1 MENSSPETAASQRKR
16 LLRLLLL
23 SLGGIGILFV
33 LGRSCGPSKEE
44 PGSQTP
50 SGSSSLSGHAA
61 GAAGSLGFDEV
72 TIGQEYKAS
81 VASQSHRVSTLEE
94 ETTALRRELAVLRAE
109 LSKSA
114 TAQEGQLG
122 RLDEVARLVQSASA
136 PRPDVFPKEPGEA
149 TQKPQE
155 DPRGIRA
162 IAFEPAPGAKI
173 SRHVLRIPAASAGE
187 GTVLNGVFGPTGGE
201 PSPIRLRLDAA
212 ILGPTRSRIP
222 LVGATLIGK
231 AVGDAN
237 TTRVTV
243 QLVSLSYV
251 KSGGQSIE
259 VPVHG
264 YVVGEDGMEGIPGTY
279 LYRLADQLPLVI
291 ATEGASGFA
300 NALAQSQTTTSITP
314 LGGAT
319 SVVTGDT
326 LKFAGFKAAGG
337 TSSKVGEI
345 LTERMK
351 ELRPAVWTPAQKRVS
366 VVFLEG
372 VTLEGMEAQEVND
385 GEDHPFR
392 DLDLHR

>member
-1 MENSSPETAASQRKR
+1 MEDSSPETAKAQRTR

-23 SLGGIGILFV
+23 ALGGIGILFV
-33 LGRSCGPSKEE
+33 LGRSCGRALEEGESRKPQTGSPSQ
-44 PGSQTP
+44 PGQ
-50 SGSSSLSGHAA
+50 AE
-61 GAAGSLGFDEV
+61 GAPGTLGFDDV

-81 VASQSHRVSTLEE
+81 VASHSHRVSTLEE
-94 ETTALRRELAVLRAE
+94 ETTALRRELGVLRAE

-114 TAQEGQLG
+114 AAQEGQLG
-122 RLDEVARLVQSASA
+122 RLDQVARLVQSAAA
-136 PRPDVFPKEPGEA
+136 PRPEGLPGEA
-149 TQKPQE
+149 AQKPDRE
-155 DPRGIRA
+155 ERGIRL
-162 IAFEPAPGAKI
+162 IAFETPQGAKVP
-173 SRHVLRIPAASAGE
+173 RHVLRIPAASAGDA
-187 GTVLNGVFGPTGGE
+187 TVLNGVFGPTGGE

-222 LVGATLIGK
+222 LEGATLIGK

-279 LYRLADQLPLVI
+279 LYRLEDQVPLVV
-291 ATEGASGFA
+291 ATEGAAGFA
-300 NALAQSQTTTSITP
+300 NALAESQTTRSITP

-337 TSSKVGEI
+337 TSSKVGDI
-345 LTERMK
+345 LTERMR
-351 ELRPAVWTPAQKRVS
+351 ELRPAVWTPALKRVT

-372 VTLEGMEAQEVND
+372 VSLEGMEPKEMND
-385 GEDHPFR
+385 GEDHLFR